1 MNFREKIFSGR
12 TRSTSRG
19 GVLGDGVQT
28 EKVDYKYSCT
38 PVELGEKRK
47 DYIVCVA
54 IEIGDSGAKYK
65 SYSIGKSFLKSLPM
79 FAYSLKNEAVRL
91 LPKSYSRLPLFP
103 KSKNCHHDVTLFP
116 KPLGRPSILS
126 GYFKE

>member
-1 MNFREKIFSGR
+1 M
-12 TRSTSRG
+12 
-19 GVLGDGVQT
+19 LGDGVQT

-79 FAYSLKNEAVRL
+79 FAI
-91 LPKSYSRLPLFP
+91 FP
-103 KSKNCHHDVTLFP
+103 KK
-116 KPLGRPSILS
+116 RSIS
-126 GYFKE
+126 SIA